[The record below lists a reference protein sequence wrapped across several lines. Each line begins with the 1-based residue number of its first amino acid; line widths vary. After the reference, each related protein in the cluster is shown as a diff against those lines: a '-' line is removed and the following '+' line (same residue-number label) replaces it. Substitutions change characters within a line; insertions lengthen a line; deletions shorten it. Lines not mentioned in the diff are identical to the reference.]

1 MATLSTSLPTLADL
15 AKRLDPDGKIDKI
28 AEILA
33 QTNPIVEDMPMME
46 ANDKTGHKSTV
57 RTGLPRGTWRKLNYG
72 VYPEKSTTAQ
82 IRDVTG
88 MLESYSEVDKKLV
101 DISSDKA
108 GFLLSE
114 SKAFLEGMNQNMA
127 ETVIYGDGAANP
139 ERFTGLAPRF
149 NTKQTTGATGAQSAA
164 NVIDAGGTGS
174 NNTSIWLICWGEN
187 TVHGIYPEGTKAGLI
202 PGEAKQETL
211 FDAQGGRFE
220 GYRTHYEWN
229 IGLVVRD
236 WRYVVRIAN
245 VDVAALTKNASAGA
259 DLIDL
264 LVQAVELLPHQDMGK
279 PVFYGNRTIRSFL
292 RRQITNKTNV
302 WLSQG
307 EVAGKRVLMFDE
319 IPFKRL
325 DVLLNTE
332 ARVV

>member
-28 AEILA
+28 AEILT
-33 QTNPIVEDMPMME
+33 QTNPILEDMPMME
-46 ANDKTGHKSTV
+46 ANDRTGHKSTV

-127 ETVIYGDGAANP
+127 ETVVYGDGAANP
-139 ERFTGLAPRF
+139 ERFTGIMPRF
-149 NTKQTTGATGAQSAA
+149 NTLQTTGANGAQSAA

-174 NNTSIWLICWGEN
+174 DNTSILLICWGEN
-187 TVHGIYPEGTKAGLI
+187 TVHGIYPEGTKAGLSVSD
-202 PGEAKQETL
+202 AKQETL

-229 IGLVVRD
+229 VGLVVRD
-236 WRYVVRIAN
+236 WRYIVRIVN
-245 VDVAALTKNASAGA
+245 IDVSDLTKNATTGA

-264 LVQAVELLPHQDMGK
+264 MVQAIERLPHQDMGK
-279 PVFYGNRTIRSFL
+279 PVFYVNRTVRSFL
-292 RRQITNKTNV
+292 RRQISNKSNV
-302 WLSQG
+302 WLSQS
-307 EVAGKRVLMFDE
+307 EVAGKAVLAFDD
-319 IPFKRL
+319 IPVKRL